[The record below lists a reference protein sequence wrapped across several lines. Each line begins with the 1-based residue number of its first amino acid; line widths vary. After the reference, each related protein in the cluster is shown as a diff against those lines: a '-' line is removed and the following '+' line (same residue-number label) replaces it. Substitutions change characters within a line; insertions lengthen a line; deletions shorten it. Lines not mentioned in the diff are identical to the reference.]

1 MWHLWIVLLVF
12 TTDCSFSDCTV
23 YGNVNES
30 PDDTGH
36 ASASRSLP
44 TQPMDFVDTGTAG
57 LGRERIS
64 DAGRKDLD
72 LFSQLKHMQPIPRSG
87 GHRSVPVTAS
97 ESEMAGVR
105 RSLATVLQLLLP
117 YGRLQH
123 RPHLSAD
130 DAIGSYEEEAL
141 FGEPLVPDG
150 PDTANYMLHGK
161 LVEIGPRQRTAFGS
175 STDGESRNAGTVDE
189 SFGTVGQKRAAALR
203 STMARRSH
211 IMPTG
216 TQGGGG
222 GTAAEEGSFMPSI
235 SVGEFYGALTNLG
248 DFFQN
253 LKHNLESLESKNL
266 NNDQVKLLEGQN
278 MISNLRKEFVEDYP
292 KPAGSAAF
300 LHAIRNYRPS
310 HRIRALVSTVPELY
324 RGTNFH
330 DPVYM
335 LAGLGK

>member
-1 MWHLWIVLLVF
+1 
-12 TTDCSFSDCTV
+12 
-23 YGNVNES
+23 
-30 PDDTGH
+30 
-36 ASASRSLP
+36 
-44 TQPMDFVDTGTAG
+44 MDFVDTGTAG
-57 LGRERIS
+57 LGRQRIS

-87 GHRSVPVTAS
+87 GHRSVPSTAS
-97 ESEMAGVR
+97 ESEIAGVR

-175 STDGESRNAGTVDE
+175 STDGENRNAGTVDE

-235 SVGEFYGALTNLG
+235 SVGALTNLG

-278 MISNLRKEFVEDYP
+278 MISNLRKGTTTRPWVLQAPMTPSFLKGSSIPEFVEDYP

>member
-1 MWHLWIVLLVF
+1 
-12 TTDCSFSDCTV
+12 
-23 YGNVNES
+23 
-30 PDDTGH
+30 
-36 ASASRSLP
+36 
-44 TQPMDFVDTGTAG
+44 MDFVDTGSAG

-87 GHRSVPVTAS
+87 GHRSVPATAS

-175 STDGESRNAGTVDE
+175 STDGEMRNAGTVDE

-235 SVGEFYGALTNLG
+235 SVGEFYGTVTMKGFFPISIPYLVRHRWLQMAMARLQMLNFIFCSAFGALLYLTKQKSCKLC
-248 DFFQN
+248 FIIC
-253 LKHNLESLESKNL
+253 
-266 NNDQVKLLEGQN
+266 DQIL
-278 MISNLRKEFVEDYP
+278 
-292 KPAGSAAF
+292 
-300 LHAIRNYRPS
+300 
-310 HRIRALVSTVPELY
+310 
-324 RGTNFH
+324 
-330 DPVYM
+330 
-335 LAGLGK
+335 